1 MAQHLRQSPEI
12 ERKRVAKR
20 AAASPAITLRL
31 FDEAGTREMPL
42 DELAA
47 MAADDA
53 CFVWVDLDA
62 FGANDLQMVA
72 STLSLPADIVQLSLA
87 EPRRPKVKLFKGGC
101 YVSVAVPRGSH
112 GTKRILLDELDLYV
126 GRNYLVSAHRHALPF
141 AERALER
148 ADLNPAMLKLDSA
161 FLLYILVDELLAS
174 YEDLTEGIEEQIE
187 AIEERAL
194 VDDSEAF
201 LSDLLALKRHVFA
214 VNRVAGKHRAVI
226 EGSLRPDF
234 PLPGGDKI
242 MVYFRDLDEHLGHLL
257 DRLETTKES
266 VNGAFDLYVSQVS
279 RRTND
284 IMKVLAIVST
294 VLLPTSVILSFF
306 GTSLLPTPIETEAGF
321 LGMIALIFIVTIC
334 VLMLFWRWGWIGAR
348 AAAARAEAMTEAMR
362 RDDP

>member
-72 STLSLPADIVQLSLA
+72 STLSLPADIVQLALA

-174 YEDLTEGIEEQIE
+174 
-187 AIEERAL
+187 
-194 VDDSEAF
+194 S
-201 LSDLLALKRHVFA
+201 
-214 VNRVAGKHRAVI
+214 VI
-226 EGSLRPDF
+226 EGFLRPDF